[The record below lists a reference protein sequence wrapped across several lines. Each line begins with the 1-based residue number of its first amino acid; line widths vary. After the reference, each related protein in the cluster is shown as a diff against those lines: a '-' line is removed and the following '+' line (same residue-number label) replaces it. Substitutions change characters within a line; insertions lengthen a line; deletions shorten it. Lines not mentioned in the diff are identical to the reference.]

1 MHRKTCLAVQI
12 DLRECVCDGDVG
24 FVNEVDVGCED
35 VGGMFYFSDVVFH
48 FVEDFMDFG
57 GVAGEDF
64 EGFGVDG
71 VVGVLTDEVGFV
83 VF

>member
-1 MHRKTCLAVQI
+1 
-12 DLRECVCDGDVG
+12 
-24 FVNEVDVGCED
+24 
-35 VGGMFYFSDVVFH
+35 MFYFSDVIFH

-57 GVAGEDF
+57 RVAGEDF

-71 VVGVLTDEVGFV
+71 VLRVLAYEVGFV

>member
-1 MHRKTCLAVQI
+1 
-12 DLRECVCDGDVG
+12 
-24 FVNEVDVGCED
+24 
-35 VGGMFYFSDVVFH
+35 MFYFSDVVFH

-71 VVGVLTDEVGFV
+71 VLRVLAYEVGFV